1 MGVTQH
7 TRIPFPSLTFLTAF
21 LIMKSDHIKLN
32 EVTRRMFV
40 ERMAKSAFGLSLLP
54 YFSQQSFAEEAIQA
68 TGQAKPGFGKAKAV
82 IMLQLTGGLS
92 QIDSFDPKTGA
103 SKGPGSAVSTKADYQ
118 VSSFLPEIAKIAD
131 KITVIRSMTAKVGVH
146 EQAQYLMR
154 TGFEKRG
161 TIVHPTLG
169 AWAQN
174 FLGPSHQTLPSSVC
188 VNRSANHGNGFFP
201 ATMSP
206 LPILDPDEGLQHAIS
221 KADASVMQKRLSLLH
236 QMDSMFSDAV
246 NDPSVSAYNDFYES
260 TLRLMKGKDL
270 QCFDLE
276 KEPTEL
282 RSKYGRNKFGQGCL
296 LARRLVEGGVRYVE
310 VQSGGWDMH
319 KDLEGGMEDRGAE
332 FDTAFAALVSD
343 LDSRG
348 LLDSTMVVVA
358 TEFGRKPTFDGSG
371 RGHHPLVFSC
381 VLAGGGAKRG
391 YVHGASDAAGGDV
404 DKDPVTV
411 GDLHA
416 TVAQACGLPIE
427 KAVVSPNGRPFTIG
441 NKGKPVNAIFA

>member
-1 MGVTQH
+1 
-7 TRIPFPSLTFLTAF
+7 
-21 LIMKSDHIKLN
+21 MKSDHAKLN

-54 YFSQQSFAEEAIQA
+54 YFSELSFAQEIS
-68 TGQAKPGFGKAKAV
+68 QAKPGAGKAKAV

-103 SKGPGSAVSTKADYQ
+103 SKGPGSAVSTKAGYQ

-146 EQAQYLMR
+146 EHAQYLMR

-161 TIVHPTLG
+161 TLVHPTLG

-174 FLGPSHQTLPSSVC
+174 FLGPSHQTLPSSAC
-188 VNRSANHGNGFFP
+188 VNRPADHGNGFFP

-206 LPILDPDEGLQHAIS
+206 IPILDPDAGLQNTIA
-221 KADASVMQKRLSLLH
+221 KADSAVMEKRLSLLR
-236 QMDSMFSDAV
+236 QMDSDFSDAI

-260 TLRLMKGKDL
+260 TLRLMKGEDL

-276 KEPTEL
+276 KEPTNL
-282 RSKYGRNKFGQGCL
+282 RDKYGRNKFGQGCL

-319 KDLEGGMEDRGAE
+319 KDLEGGMEDSGAE
-332 FDTAFAALVSD
+332 FDTAFAALISD

-358 TEFGRKPTFDGSG
+358 TEFGRKPNFDGSG
-371 RGHHPLVFSC
+371 RGHHPLAFSC
-381 VLAGGGAKRG
+381 ALAGGGAKRG
-391 YVHGASDAAGGDV
+391 YVHGASDAAGGEIER
-404 DKDPVTV
+404 DPVTV

-416 TVAQACGLPIE
+416 TVAHALGLPTGE
-427 KAVVSPNGRPFTIG
+427 VVLSPSGRPFTIG
-441 NKGKPVNAIFA
+441 NKGKPVSGVFA